1 MGSHRKCFTWKGR
14 GSPARLAGVYPSDS
28 QPERAIW
35 LLGGPNPMRGAPP
48 RLEHSLAPSP
58 SGHIILFPSLCP
70 RTSFHGPISQ
80 MGQMGDT
87 ADFAHVT
94 SDAE

>member
-1 MGSHRKCFTWKGR
+1 
-14 GSPARLAGVYPSDS
+14 
-28 QPERAIW
+28 
-35 LLGGPNPMRGAPP
+35 MRGTPP